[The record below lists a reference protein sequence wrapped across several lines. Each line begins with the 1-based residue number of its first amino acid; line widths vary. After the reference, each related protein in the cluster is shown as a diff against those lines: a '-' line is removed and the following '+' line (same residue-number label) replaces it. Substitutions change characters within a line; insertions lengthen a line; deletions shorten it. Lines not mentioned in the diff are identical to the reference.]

1 MRAEG
6 KMKPEARKTP
16 GAQILLL
23 KHPGGPKGEMEKKKF
38 HSIFYIIRLNEK
50 LAFFYSI
57 IA

>member
-1 MRAEG
+1 
-6 KMKPEARKTP
+6 MKPEARKTP